1 MRLLLANGTKV
12 SIESYT
18 NTTAVVNGNSVPALS
33 IVVNEP
39 IDSAKDKFS
48 NADALIDFNI
58 YPDDKNVVLL
68 HALGYEK
75 RVSIAMGDDEKKCT
89 VTLAKTTETDVLLNK
104 VLSTLDSIEK
114 KVQGH
119 EETIGSIE
127 SSINEYSSAQN
138 KATQK
143 MNEMDHNVANV
154 LNALEDVKLLLNN
167 VNVHLR
173 ENDSLCEQVNTAVNG
188 FSEISSQHISEMQS
202 LRADVSSV
210 SKSAAGAVKVADK
223 AANVVSQQADALSRA
238 VEASGEAKEAANSAT
253 TDMENLVKTMN
264 DLSKQVGTVTKLAT
278 EIKDG
283 AADANTVK
291 ELSKSLGIMRENV
304 SSTLEKVTQVKKT
317 ITNITGVDIPNMDK
331 KIDGVSKSASDLKQ
345 AQESIEKS
353 VAAADKKAND
363 AATDIKKVDERV
375 SALEPVTDY
384 TTLPIEEAKAYRVK
398 ESATALAEF
407 LAANP
412 ITSTCHGGVEARY
425 SITKDKQ
432 DYLQSMIA
440 VTQLAEQSG
449 VPYQPSWNATGE
461 VCTYDWT
468 LAELCQLAM
477 EIETVVRPLVSY
489 QQTIEKSINNCT
501 TMEELQAVVINYN
514 NAPVH
519 ESPVT
524 TETTESSATDETAA
538 EDQAVEE

>member
-33 IVVNEP
+33 ILVNEP
-39 IDSAKDKFS
+39 IESAKDKFS

-75 RVSIAMGDDEKKCT
+75 RVSIAMGDDENKCT
-89 VTLAKTTETDVLLNK
+89 VTLAKTTETDILLK
-104 VLSTLDSIEK
+104 QLLSTLKSIED
-114 KVQGH
+114 KVQDYD
-119 EETIGSIE
+119 ESIGSIE
-127 SSINEYSSAQN
+127 SSISQYSSAQSMT
-138 KATQK
+138 TQK
-143 MNEMDHNVANV
+143 MNQMDQNVSNV
-154 LNALEDVKLLLNN
+154 LSSLEDVKLLLNN
-167 VNVHLR
+167 VNVHLK
-173 ENDSLCEQVNTAVNG
+173 ENDSLCEQVNATVSG

-202 LRADVSSV
+202 LRADVSSA
-210 SKSAAGAVKVADK
+210 SKSAASAVKVADK
-223 AANVVSQQADALSRA
+223 AANVVTQQTDALSKA

-253 TDMENLVKTMN
+253 TDMENLLKTMT
-264 DLSKQVGTVTKLAT
+264 DLSKQVGEVTKLAT
-278 EIKDG
+278 DIKDG

-291 ELSKSLGIMRENV
+291 DLTKSLGIMRENV
-304 SSTLEKVTQVKKT
+304 SNTLEKVNQVKKS
-317 ITNITGVDIPNMDK
+317 ITNITGAEIPNMVK
-331 KIDGVSKSASDLKQ
+331 KIDEVSKSTSDLKQ
-345 AQESIEKS
+345 AQVSIEKS
-353 VAAADKKAND
+353 VSAADKKASD
-363 AATDIKKVDERV
+363 AATDIKKVGDRV

-524 TETTESSATDETAA
+524 SDTTESSATDETAA

>member
-39 IDSAKDKFS
+39 FESAKEKFS

-75 RVSIAMGDDEKKCT
+75 RVSIAMGDDDTKCI
-89 VTLAKTTETDVLLNK
+89 VTLAKTTETDVLLKK
-104 VLSTLDSIEK
+104 VLTTL
-114 KVQGH
+114 
-119 EETIGSIE
+119 ETIENTVQSHDESIGTIT
-127 SSINEYSSAQN
+127 SSMNDYSSAQGIAN
-138 KATQK
+138 QK
-143 MNEMDHNVANV
+143 MNEMDKNVANV

-167 VNVHLR
+167 VNVHLK
-173 ENDSLCEQVNTAVNG
+173 ENDSLCEQVNTTING

-202 LRADVSSV
+202 LRADVLSA
-210 SKSAAGAVKVADK
+210 SKSAASAVKVADK
-223 AANVVSQQADALSRA
+223 AANVVTQQTDAISKA
-238 VEASGEAKEAANSAT
+238 VTASGEAKDAANSAT
-253 TDMENLVKTMN
+253 TDMENLLKSMT
-264 DLSKQVGTVTKLAT
+264 DLSKQVSDVTKLAT
-278 EIKDG
+278 DMKDG
-283 AADANTVK
+283 AADSNTVK
-291 ELSKSLGIMRENV
+291 ELSKSLGIMKENV
-304 SSTLEKVTQVKKT
+304 SNTLEKVTQVKKS
-317 ITNITGVDIPNMDK
+317 IVNITGVDIPNMGK
-331 KIDGVSKSASDLKQ
+331 KIDEVSKSTSDLKQ
-345 AQESIEKS
+345 AQVNIEKS
-353 VAAADKKAND
+353 VSAADKKASD
-363 AATDIKKVDERV
+363 AATDIKKVGDRV

-519 ESPVT
+519 ESTIT
-524 TETTESSATDETAA
+524 TDTTESSATDETAA
-538 EDQAVEE
+538 EDQAAEE